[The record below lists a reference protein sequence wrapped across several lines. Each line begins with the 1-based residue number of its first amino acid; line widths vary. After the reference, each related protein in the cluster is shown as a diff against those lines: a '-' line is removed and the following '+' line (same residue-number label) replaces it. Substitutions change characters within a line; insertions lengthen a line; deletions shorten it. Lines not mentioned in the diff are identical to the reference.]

1 MESADDVLTDA
12 FTRLTRLVNGADK
25 TKTLQ
30 YLVFMVSCP
39 VADFVARALSA
50 LVELSAQASC
60 RAQLVAEGLVPSLV
74 GLCGRS
80 HDSVQLAHAH
90 GAAVTRQGGTG
101 SLMI

>member
-12 FTRLTRLVNGADK
+12 FTRLIRLVNGADK

-60 RAQLVAEGLVPSLV
+60 RAQLVAEQDRRDLE
-74 GLCGRS
+74 RM
-80 HDSVQLAHAH
+80 
-90 GAAVTRQGGTG
+90 RQSMKGGYVRYP
-101 SLMI
+101 